1 MSLTRIFFL
10 TLALVLCVSKVWA
23 TEPAKAGFDTS
34 RFVPVDTSLLM
45 GSPDPLPPLVVE
57 KVFPNLSFVRPVALT
72 NAGDGSGRIFVLD
85 QPGIIYV
92 FPEDNDVKE
101 ADVFLDVSQ
110 KILSPLKNK
119 PGHPEDGLLGL
130 AFHPD
135 YKNNG
140 IFFTYY
146 TAPSAL
152 KAPPAPKG
160 KPQKV
165 LGKSI
170 ISRWK
175 VSKDPNKADAGSEVV
190 LFEVEQPYGNHNG
203 GSIEFGP
210 DGMLYV
216 PFGDG
221 GLRDDPHANGQNL
234 STLLATVVRIDVDR
248 KDPGKEYAI
257 PPDNP
262 FVGEAGK
269 KFGEG
274 TRGEIWAYGF
284 RNPWRM
290 TFDSLTG
297 DLWLGDVGQNLWEE
311 IDLVVRGG
319 NYGWKIRE
327 GKHPFDKGKD
337 AKSTGQPFTEPVWEY
352 KREDGRS
359 ITGGLVYRG
368 KKLPEL
374 YGTYLYG
381 DFATFNVWGLRYNG
395 KEVSSNTLIARSQLP
410 VTAYGET
417 EAGEVYVLS
426 FEGPA
431 GKDIRKLNFGT
442 VFNLQ
447 KGGIY
452 RFARREV
459 AEKKSKPFPR
469 KLSETGFFTNMKTL
483 EPAAGLI
490 PYDVNVPL
498 WSDGAAKDR
507 YIALPAGGKVKFSA
521 TGHWQFPVGTVMV
534 KTFSFGEGRRL
545 ETRLMVHSDRGW
557 DGYTYLWN
565 DERTEAQLLD
575 SAVRRSYAV
584 AAGKDGKQEWYYPSR
599 SDCNSCHTKTAG
611 FVLGL
616 NTRQLNRVHDY
627 GKEKANQLD
636 VLSKLGA
643 FDSKIGKPADH
654 PAYPDWDAKGGDA
667 DALARAYLDV
677 NCSVCHAPGGTGVA
691 KADLR
696 FNTPLDKAGILN
708 AEPVQKRF
716 TVEGSRVVL
725 PGKPKKSELLLRMML
740 EGEGRMPTI
749 ASSKVDEKA
758 VKVLKRW
765 IRKLP
770 AE

>member
-1 MSLTRIFFL
+1 MSPIRFLLPTLT
-10 TLALVLCVSKVWA
+10 AVLFTA
-23 TEPAKAGFDTS
+23 TVGAAEPARAKFDTS
-34 RFVPVDTSLLM
+34 RFVPVDTSSLL

-57 KVFPNLSFVRPVALT
+57 KAFPDLSFIRPVALT

-85 QPGIIYV
+85 QPGLVYV
-92 FPEDNDVKE
+92 FPEDNNVKKAE
-101 ADVFLDVSQ
+101 VFLDVSG
-110 KILSPLKNK
+110 KILSPLKSK

-146 TAPSAL
+146 TAPA
-152 KAPPAPKG
+152 
-160 KPQKV
+160 KPY
-165 LGKSI
+165 GKSV

-175 VSKDPNKADAGSEVV
+175 VSSDPNKADAGSEVV
-190 LFEVEQPYGNHNG
+190 LFEVPQPYGNHNG
-203 GSIEFGP
+203 GSLEFGH

-221 GLRDDPHANGQNL
+221 GKRDDPHANGQNL

-262 FVGEAGK
+262 FAGEAGK
-269 KFGEG
+269 KFGKG

-290 TFDSLTG
+290 AFDSLTG
-297 DLWLGDVGQNLWEE
+297 ELWLGDVGQDLWEE
-311 IDLVVRGG
+311 IDIVVKGG
-319 NYGWKIRE
+319 NYGWKLRE
-327 GKHPFDKGKD
+327 GKHAFAKGKD
-337 AKSTGQPFTEPVWEY
+337 AKTTGQPFIEPVLDY
-352 KREDGRS
+352 KREEGRS

-374 YGTYLYG
+374 YGTYFYG
-381 DFATFNVWGLRYNG
+381 DFATFNIWGLRYDG
-395 KEVSSNTLIARSQLP
+395 KKVTSNSLIARSQLP

-417 EAGEVYVLS
+417 EAGEVYILS
-426 FEGPA
+426 FEGAA
-431 GKDIRKLNFGT
+431 GQDTRKLKFGQ

-452 RFARREV
+452 RFARRAV

-483 EPAAGLI
+483 EAAPGLI
-490 PYDVNVPL
+490 PFDVNVPL
-498 WSDGAAKDR
+498 WSDGAAKER
-507 YIALPAGGKVKFSA
+507 YIALPAGGKIKFSA
-521 TGHWQFPVGTVMV
+521 TGDWQFPVGTVMV
-534 KTFSFGEGRRL
+534 KTFSLGEARRL
-545 ETRLMVHSDRGW
+545 ETRLLVHSDRGW

-575 SAVRRSYAV
+575 SAVRRDYKL
-584 AAGKDGKQEWYYPSR
+584 GKEGGQEWYYPSR
-599 SDCNSCHTKTAG
+599 SDCNACHTKVAG
-611 FVLGL
+611 FVLGV
-616 NTRQLNRVHDY
+616 NTRQLNRVLDY
-627 GKEKANQLD
+627 GGEKSNQLA
-636 VLSKLGA
+636 VLSKLGI
-643 FDSKIGKPADH
+643 FDSKVGKPSDH
-654 PAYPDWDAKGGDA
+654 PAYPDWNGKGGDGE
-667 DALARAYLDV
+667 ALARAYLDV

-696 FNTPLDKAGILN
+696 FDTPLAKTGILN

-725 PGKPKKSELLLRMML
+725 PGQPKKSELLLRMML
-740 EGEGRMPTI
+740 EGDGRMPTL

-758 VKVLKRW
+758 VKIIERW
-765 IRKLP
+765 IRKLA

>member
-1 MSLTRIFFL
+1 MNPIRFL
-10 TLALVLCVSKVWA
+10 FSSLALVIFTTAVWA
-23 TEPAKAGFDTS
+23 VEPEPVKFDTS
-34 RFVPVDTSLLM
+34 RFVPVNTFNLL

-57 KVFPNLSFVRPVALT
+57 KAFPSLSFIRPVALT

-85 QPGIIYV
+85 QPGLVYV
-92 FPEDNDVKE
+92 FPEDNDVKKAE
-101 ADVFLDVSQ
+101 VFLDVSE
-110 KILSPLKNK
+110 KILSPLKSK

-175 VSKDPNKADAGSEVV
+175 VSKDPDKADAASEVV

-203 GSIEFGP
+203 GSLEFGP

-290 TFDSLTG
+290 AFDSLTG

-311 IDLVVRGG
+311 IDIVNRGG

-327 GKHPFDKGKD
+327 GKHAFENAKD
-337 AKSTGQPFTEPVWEY
+337 AKSTGQPFSEPVWEY
-352 KREDGRS
+352 KRADGRS

-374 YGTYLYG
+374 YGTYFYG
-381 DFATFNVWGLRYNG
+381 DFATFNIWGLRYDG
-395 KEVSSNTLIARSQLP
+395 KKVTSNSLIARSQLP

-417 EAGEVYVLS
+417 EAGEVYILS
-426 FEGPA
+426 FEGAA
-431 GKDIRKLNFGT
+431 GEDTRKLKFGQ

-452 RFARREV
+452 RFARRAV
-459 AEKKSKPFPR
+459 AEKKGKPQKFPR

-483 EPAAGLI
+483 EAAPGLI
-490 PYDVNVPL
+490 PFDVNVPL
-498 WSDGAAKDR
+498 WSDGAAKER
-507 YIALPAGGKVKFSA
+507 YIALPIGGKVKFSS

-534 KTFSFGEGRRL
+534 KTFSLGDAKRL

-575 SAVRRSYAV
+575 SALRRDYKV
-584 AAGKDGKQEWYYPSR
+584 GKDGAQQWYYPSR
-599 SDCNSCHTKTAG
+599 SDCNSCHTKVAG
-611 FVLGL
+611 FVLGV
-616 NTRQLNRVHDY
+616 NTHQLNRVLDY
-627 GKEKANQLD
+627 GGEKTNQLAA
-636 VLSKLGA
+636 LSNLGI
-643 FDSKIGKPADH
+643 FDSKVGKPSDH
-654 PAYPDWDAKGGDA
+654 PAYPDWNGKGGDGG
-667 DALARAYLDV
+667 ALARAYLDV

-696 FNTPLDKAGILN
+696 FNTPLDKTGILN

-725 PGKPKKSELLLRMML
+725 PGQPKKSELLLRMML
-740 EGEGRMPTI
+740 EGNGRMPTI
-749 ASSKVDEKA
+749 ASSKIDEKA
-758 VKVLKRW
+758 VKVIKRW